1 MNGLDWQCFLAGSS
15 KTSPRIL
22 IFLIAMGADYSFELY
37 SIETKALS
45 FFGHN
50 NSFLGSVSWVCK
62 CYSNYRNDLLL
73 VKIAVNV
80 VISIQWIVDY
90 VAGVATFN
98 LIARI
103 LGAVFMPLPLQRPA
117 FLSLIS
123 TFIYL
128 LIKLGAVIA
137 LVKVSIFLFL
147 TRKSFSI

>member
-1 MNGLDWQCFLAGSS
+1 MDRNLEHKWKSRWLFAWNDYYLDN
-15 KTSPRIL
+15 
-22 IFLIAMGADYSFELY
+22 IAIRYYD
-37 SIETKALS
+37 KK
-45 FFGHN
+45 FGM
-50 NSFLGSVSWVCK
+50 SWVCK
-62 CYSNYRNDLLL
+62 CYSKYRNDLLL

-147 TRKSFSI
+147 TRKSFSIWINELHTHFGRFM

>member
-1 MNGLDWQCFLAGSS
+1 MNIRFIILLLD
-15 KTSPRIL
+15 IL
-22 IFLIAMGADYSFELY
+22 I
-37 SIETKALS
+37 KK
-45 FFGHN
+45 FGM
-50 NSFLGSVSWVCK
+50 SWVCK

-123 TFIYL
+123 MFIYL

-137 LVKVSIFLFL
+137 LVKVIIFFFNEKKLFYL
-147 TRKSFSI
+147 NQWTAYTFWKIHVSMKLNLIHHHAPRA

>member
-1 MNGLDWQCFLAGSS
+1 M
-15 KTSPRIL
+15 
-22 IFLIAMGADYSFELY
+22 
-37 SIETKALS
+37 
-45 FFGHN
+45 
-50 NSFLGSVSWVCK
+50 
-62 CYSNYRNDLLL
+62 LL

-137 LVKVSIFLFL
+137 LVKVSIFFFNEKKLFYL
-147 TRKSFSI
+147 NQ

>member
-1 MNGLDWQCFLAGSS
+1 M
-15 KTSPRIL
+15 
-22 IFLIAMGADYSFELY
+22 
-37 SIETKALS
+37 
-45 FFGHN
+45 
-50 NSFLGSVSWVCK
+50 SWVCE

-103 LGAVFMPLPLQRPA
+103 LGAVFMPLPLQKPA

-123 TFIYL
+123 MFIYL

-137 LVKVSIFLFL
+137 LVKVSTFFFTHIPFRARNQSVNQLIGVNCLRKSLTYFDIKRCHWVNYAQAFLFSHRL
-147 TRKSFSI
+147 CISLHRL

>member
-1 MNGLDWQCFLAGSS
+1 M
-15 KTSPRIL
+15 
-22 IFLIAMGADYSFELY
+22 
-37 SIETKALS
+37 
-45 FFGHN
+45 
-50 NSFLGSVSWVCK
+50 
-62 CYSNYRNDLLL
+62 LL

-137 LVKVSIFLFL
+137 LVKVSTFFFNERKAFLFESMNCINIL
-147 TRKSFSI
+147 EFLKRKKYQRC